1 MEPFRIRQ
9 VWLLIDPQGN
19 ECLKTDRA
27 AMEQYCVDHR
37 CLPVELVPKEPSKLE
52 QLRRFVF
59 GGDSERN

>member
-1 MEPFRIRQ
+1 METFKIRQ

-37 CLPVELVPKEPSKLE
+37 CMPVELVPKDPGALE
-52 QLRRFVF
+52 RLRRFVF
-59 GGDSERN
+59 GGRDD